1 MLRSLL
7 VTRDFVA
14 GCLFVV
20 LGLAFLWGGFQYS
33 FGTVKQMGPGYFPVV
48 LALLLIALGF
58 IVALKGFVATGEPI
72 SGLNVRGIVFVLGA
86 TLAFGLLM
94 RPAGLLISV
103 FVLAAIGAIASAQS
117 KIKGA
122 ALLAAGLSAF
132 CVLGFCYALGMP
144 FAVFGYWFR

>member
-1 MLRSLL
+1 MERSFL
-7 VTRDFVA
+7 VTRDFMA
-14 GCLFVV
+14 GCLFVI
-20 LGLAFLWGGFQYS
+20 LGLAFLWGGSQYS
-33 FGTVKQMGPGYFPVV
+33 FGTVQQMGPGYFPVV
-48 LALLLIALGF
+48 LAFLLIALGLV
-58 IVALKGFVATGEPI
+58 IALKAIIAIGEPI

-122 ALLAAGLSAF
+122 ALLATALSAF